1 LSFFQENN
9 RKPVNGGKV
18 CLQIEEVLTM
28 GEAVTMYGEPATV
41 LSAQPSADFV
51 ETAYI
56 DGLTGRALDYIRAG
70 FPVHF
75 SGPAGVGKTT
85 LALHIA
91 ARLGRPVALICGD
104 HEFNSSDLVG
114 GLYGYRKQYLKDNF
128 IRSVLKTDESMTSH
142 WADNRLTTACQ
153 YGLTLIYDEFTRS
166 RPEANNV
173 LLSVL
178 EERLLPLPTAR
189 GGESYLKVHPNFTA
203 IFTSNPEEYAGVYK
217 SQDALRDR
225 MVTIELGNFDEETEV
240 AVTRAKSK
248 LTLDDSRRIVRL
260 VRRVREAKT
269 KNKLTP
275 TVRACIII
283 GKILKLKGGTDL
295 DTNHIFRQI
304 YSDVLMPEVATED
317 REKVGQV
324 IDEAIAVST
333 GLEANYG

>member
-1 LSFFQENN
+1 
-9 RKPVNGGKV
+9 
-18 CLQIEEVLTM
+18 
-28 GEAVTMYGEPATV
+28 MYSQVDVIIPRQRE
-41 LSAQPSADFV
+41 DFV
-51 ETAYI
+51 ETPYI
-56 DGLTGRALDYIRAG
+56 GDLTKRALDYIGAG

-85 LALHIA
+85 LALHVA
-91 ARLGRPVALICGD
+91 ARLGRPSVLVCGD
-104 HEFNSSDLVG
+104 HEYSSSDLVG
-114 GLYGYRKQYLKDNF
+114 GFYGFRKTYVRDNF

-142 WADNRLTTACQ
+142 WSDNRLTTACQ

-189 GGESYLKVHPNFTA
+189 GGGNYLKVHPDFTA

-240 AVTRAKSK
+240 AITQAKSK
-248 LTLDDSRRIVRL
+248 LSWEDSRYIVSL
-260 VRRVREAKT
+260 VRKVREAKS

-275 TVRACIII
+275 TVRACIVL
-283 GKILKLKGGTDL
+283 GKILNLKGETAL
-295 DTNHIFRQI
+295 STNNGFKQI
-304 YSDVLMPEVATED
+304 CLDVLMPEVSGKD
-317 REKVGQV
+317 REKVSQV
-324 IDEAIAVST
+324 IDEFLAASFHA
-333 GLEANYG
+333 EASYV